1 LAQLI
6 DPSLHGLI
14 KSLPDREWRTLSVVL
29 TQAAP
34 GDCLTVDL
42 AAMACELGE
51 DRRMAMERLNALEE
65 LRWGGHPLLEL
76 RSHDPLVYR
85 VGTLSSSPRPPADL
99 KDLSPV
105 FQYAESVLARPLG
118 NAEILAIRRWNEE
131 YGFDYQVICA
141 LLEEC
146 YRRGQ
151 KHLAY
156 LDRVAANW
164 HDKGVRDLSDV
175 ESLELAH
182 RERTS
187 LAARVA
193 RYLNLA
199 RKLTEAE
206 QAMIAKWTEW
216 GFSLE
221 VILKACAT
229 TVNIDRPNFAY
240 IDRVLGN
247 WRAAGLESPESV
259 EQHLAREQTRKG
271 RRRKP
276 ATRAADSGP
285 PSSGKDDSFYEQFE
299 ESAVKHR
306 ACGEQGTRARSTI
319 GGKGQE
325 RG

>member
-1 LAQLI
+1 MVQLI
-6 DPSLHGLI
+6 DPSLHALI
-14 KSLPDREWRTLSVVL
+14 KSLPDREWRTLAL
-29 TQAAP
+29 LLAQAAP
-34 GDCLTVDL
+34 GEYLTVDL
-42 AAMACELGE
+42 AAMARELGE
-51 DRRMAMERLNALEE
+51 DSRAAMDRLNALEE
-65 LRWGGHPLLEL
+65 SQWGGHPLLEL
-76 RSHDPLVYR
+76 QSSDPLVYR
-85 VGTLSSSPRPPADL
+85 VGVLSPSPRSPADL
-99 KDLSPV
+99 GPV

-156 LDRVAANW
+156 LDRVASDW
-164 HDKGVRDLSDV
+164 YDKGVRDLSGV
-175 ESLELAH
+175 ESMELAH
-182 RERTS
+182 RERTN

-221 VILKACAT
+221 VILKACAM

-240 IDRVLGN
+240 IDRVLAN

-259 EQHLAREQTRKG
+259 DQHLAREQARKG
-271 RRRKP
+271 RRRRPP
-276 ATRAADSGP
+276 ARAANSGSP
-285 PSSGKDDSFYEQFE
+285 AGGRGEGYYEQFE

-306 ACGEQGTRARSTI
+306 AGGEQGTRTRPAV
-319 GGKGQE
+319 GGEGQE
-325 RG
+325 RGETL